1 MAKNTLEAIRKS
13 SHDVC
18 NTYQTFMPNNYT
30 PLSVTMFKITRHRQQ
45 CQVYVSGV
53 NSKLEHYVLSLQQL
67 DSSRMNFII
76 IEKYIHTF
84 L

>member
-53 NSKLEHYVLSLQQL
+53 NLKSGALCSKFTTTRQFENELHNY
-67 DSSRMNFII
+67 
-76 IEKYIHTF
+76 
-84 L
+84 